1 MTANKLN
8 FTYMKKVFL
17 LFLIGT
23 AIFAQEK
30 TTILPES
37 DKVEG
42 KIIRIEDFPTKNI
55 TPRNVD
61 IWLPKNYSE
70 TKKYC
75 VLYMHD
81 GQNLFDANATWN
93 KQEWLTDE
101 TASKLMNEQKVKDFI
116 IVGIH
121 NIPNIRFLDLY
132 PEKSLQYIPKQTKD
146 SVFAQA
152 KKQGMNIT
160 EKDFNGDGYLKFI
173 VEELKPYVDSHF
185 STLKDTNN
193 TFIGGS
199 SMGGLMS
206 MYAICEYPN
215 VFSGAICIS
224 THWPGMMPQNNNPV
238 PASFFAY
245 LKDKIPS
252 PENHKFYFD
261 FGTETLDQFYPQY
274 EDTVN
279 QLFYDK
285 GYSIQNFKNLRF
297 EGENHTA
304 LSWQKRLDIPLLF
317 MLKK

>member
-23 AIFAQEK
+23 ITFAQQK
-30 TTILPES
+30 TNILPES

-42 KIIRIEDFPTKNI
+42 TITRIDNFPTKNI

-61 IWLPKNYSE
+61 IWLPKEYSKS
-70 TKKYC
+70 KKYS
-75 VLYMHD
+75 VIYMHD
-81 GQNLFDANATWN
+81 GQNLFDGNSTWN
-93 KQEWLTDE
+93 KQEWMTDE
-101 TASKLMNEQKVKDFI
+101 IASKLMNEKKVVDFI

-132 PEKSLQYIPKQTKD
+132 PTKTLNYIPKKVKD
-146 SVFAQA
+146 SVFAEAQ
-152 KKQGMNIT
+152 KRGMKIT
-160 EKDFNGDGYLKFI
+160 EEDFNGDNYLKFI
-173 VEELKPYVDSHF
+173 VEELKPYVDANF
-185 STLKDTNN
+185 STLKEANN

-206 MYAICEYPN
+206 MYGICEYPE

-224 THWPGMMPQNNNPV
+224 THWPGMIPQNNNPI

-245 LKDKIPS
+245 LKEKIPS

-279 QLFYDK
+279 KLFYDK

-297 EGENHTA
+297 EGENHTE
-304 LSWQKRLDIPLLF
+304 LSWQKRLDIPFLF